1 MDAGSLTEIIE
12 IYSPHVYKND
22 VGEQVNDYILKNT
35 TKAKKVNKG
44 GSRNLENNEI
54 VYNYTKTFEVRIY
67 VDVDDFDRIKYN
79 NKFYRI
85 LDIDT
90 NKELQ
95 KITITTELVNE

>member
-1 MDAGSLTEIIE
+1 MNAGSLTEIIE
-12 IYSPHVYKND
+12 IYSPFIKIND
-22 VGEQVNDYILKNT
+22 VGEQVTEYIYKNT
-35 TKAKKVNKG
+35 TKAHKVNLK
-44 GSRNLENNEI
+44 GSRDIENHEI
-54 VYNYTKTFEVRIY
+54 VYNYTKIFEFRIY
-67 VDVDDFDRIKYN
+67 VDVDEFDRIKWN